1 MNELEIINKQLP
13 EIEFKGYDDLKKQ
26 LEEDVSK
33 YQNYIVTQDT
43 LDFDT
48 KLRAELN
55 KKAKAIDDKRKEI
68 EALISAPIKE
78 FKNKCD
84 VLKNLYVE
92 VSKNIDIQI
101 KKFEED
107 RKKIKRDEIN
117 QLIYKLSSE
126 LGLKDKYRELLEF
139 DERYLNKTYSIEE
152 VQKDLSSKIQILLE
166 KQLEEE
172 KNIEAIKKQIDI
184 VNQNTKIKLD
194 AEDFIQKLNYM
205 SFQDIILEIN
215 AKSKKIEA
223 QEKMIQQD
231 LKSNTINIPKIEV
244 KESENIFEYK
254 LKITGTKTQLITLRQ
269 FMEQNNITYEKL
281 GDNNGFC

>member
-107 RKKIKRDEIN
+107 RKKIKKDEIN

-231 LKSNTINIPKIEV
+231 LKSNTINIPKVEV